1 MAIQIVDGVE
11 IKQLLFDPTNPRLP
25 ELLGKNQSDI
35 FRFLVEEIGIEDV
48 LQSIAASGVIEGDP
62 IIARPADQKG
72 QYYVIEGNRRL
83 AALKLL
89 NGEMIGDGKEQPAVP
104 QLSPGAAQ
112 SIKKIKIQIGWS
124 ELELDAYLGYKH
136 VTATREWPPEAKA
149 RFVNSKV
156 KGDFSTQNLTAFAKR
171 LGTTLPTLRRWLV
184 AFLTLEQAKAAEKF
198 DPKEAYAKRYFGTFY
213 TLLGSEQV
221 QRFLGLVSD
230 PITANPVPADHLAE
244 LEEFIG
250 WSIGTK
256 KVPPAVNSRKQQK
269 LDAVLSSPKALQYF
283 RHRRDLDT
291 ALLYTEYN
299 AKEIS
304 VKLLNA
310 AYGIE
315 ECLPKLFDV
324 RADAAVVSAI
334 ETLDA
339 AYKKLQINVAE
350 PKAPKTR

>member
-1 MAIQIVDGVE
+1 MPIDVKEVE
-11 IKQLLFDPTNPRLP
+11 VKELLFDPQNPRLP
-25 ELLGKNQSDI
+25 ELLGKSQKEI
-35 FRFLVEEIGIEDV
+35 FRFLVDEIGVDDV

-62 IIARPADQKG
+62 IIARKAEKDG

-89 NGEMIGDGKEQPAVP
+89 NGERIGDGGEEPAVP
-104 QLSPGAAQ
+104 ELTAAAA
-112 SIKKIKIQIGWS
+112 ITVKEIKIQVGWT
-124 ELELDAYLGYKH
+124 EPALETYLGYKH

-149 RFVNSKV
+149 RFVVSRVN
-156 KGDFSTQNLTAFAKR
+156 GDFSNTNLTFFARR
-171 LGTTLPTLRRWLV
+171 LGTNLPTLRRWLV
-184 AFLTLEQAKAAEKF
+184 AFLSLRQAQAAGKF

-221 QRFLGLVSD
+221 QTFLALVSD
-230 PITANPVPADHLAE
+230 PISTTPVPADHLPQ
-244 LEEFIG
+244 LSEFIG

-256 KVPPAVNSRKQQK
+256 AVPPIINSRKQQR
-269 LDAVLSSPKALQYF
+269 LNAVLSSPSALQHF
-283 RHRRDLDT
+283 RLRRDLDA

-304 VKLLNA
+304 AKLLNA

-324 RADAAVVSAI
+324 REDPGVISAI
-334 ETLDA
+334 ESLDA
-339 AYKKLQINVAE
+339 AYQKIQINVPKPKG
-350 PKAPKTR
+350 PKAR